1 MELEDGYSG
10 TRGWCLLAAH
20 FLTFDH
26 ETAKPHS
33 RFASP
38 LASRVRL
45 HSAGEGRGKKD

>member
-1 MELEDGYSG
+1 MELEDGTLG

-45 HSAGEGRGKKD
+45 HSAGEARGKKF